1 MWHACTDVLKKR
13 THRWPEFK
21 ENINISSNDSFL
33 FYHAGFLSFIS
44 SYGRRIISFHR
55 DIQRNAVSGQFRQ
68 LRNNDIHSISPV
80 SLPRF
85 AGSHPKHQ
93 TEFRVSTPVSM
104 GARIVAL
111 PPASYLGKRS
121 AELKAESVWN
131 RGYIGASYQGR
142 FMHEECFW
150 STWPGTRSDDKLV
163 LSPSTHLL
171 ANKTPA
177 Q

>member
-1 MWHACTDVLKKR
+1 MWHACTDVQKKR
-13 THRWPEFK
+13 THHWPEFK

-55 DIQRNAVSGQFRQ
+55 DIQCNAVTGQFRQ
-68 LRNNDIHSISPV
+68 LGNNDIHSISPV

-93 TEFRVSTPVSM
+93 TEFHVSTPASM

-111 PPASYLGKRS
+111 PPASLLLSWQKKCRVESWVSVKPGLYWCLLSRRLHARGMLLVYLARHS
-121 AELKAESVWN
+121 LWWQ
-131 RGYIGASYQGR
+131 IGPFTFY
-142 FMHEECFW
+142 
-150 STWPGTRSDDKLV
+150 
-163 LSPSTHLL
+163 SPSR
-171 ANKTPA
+171 
-177 Q
+177 